1 MNKTVLLTKEE
12 VLEALT
18 YPELIQALEK
28 GFSELTEGTLKTLP
42 RASLFHESGNIFAQ
56 MPASIPSLG
65 VAGTKTAMF
74 PGPGKQAT
82 AQSAIILFDTESG
95 ALKSIV
101 SAEPITVLRTAASS
115 AAATNV
121 LARPDAEVLCL
132 LGAGNQAIA
141 HAEAICAIRPIKKIN
156 VWSIDE
162 SFTNN
167 CVEKIS
173 EKFPEATVL
182 PFDEAKDAVADAD
195 VICTVTKAK
204 DPILF
209 GEWIKPGAHV
219 NAVGAIAP
227 FARELSSSVLTCGK
241 VYVDQKETCLKSA
254 GDILIPVKAG
264 EYSIDQVIGELGEV
278 INGVCPGREAGDTET
293 ITVFES
299 LGIGFQDVIAAYC
312 ALQNAEPKN
321 TIEL

>member
-1 MNKTVLLTKEE
+1 MNQTVLLTKEE
-12 VLEALT
+12 VFEALN
-18 YPELIQALEK
+18 YPELIEALEK
-28 GFSELTEGTLKTLP
+28 GFGELTAGAIKTLP
-42 RASLFHESGNIFAQ
+42 RASLFHESGNIFSQ

-65 VAGTKTAMF
+65 VAGTKVAMF

-82 AQSAIILFDTESG
+82 AQSAILLFDTESG

-101 SAEPITVLRTAASS
+101 SAEPITVLRTAAAT

-132 LGAGNQAIA
+132 LGAGAQAIA
-141 HAEAICAIRPIKKIN
+141 HAEAICAIRPIKKVN

-162 SFTNN
+162 AFTNN
-167 CVEKIS
+167 CVEQIS
-173 EKFPEATVL
+173 KKFPEVTVL

-204 DPILF
+204 DPILY

-227 FARELSSSVLTCGK
+227 FARELSTSVLTCGK

-254 GDILIPVKAG
+254 GDLLIPVKAG
-264 EYSIDQVIGELGEV
+264 EYNLDEVVGELGEV
-278 INGVCPGREAGDTET
+278 INGVVPGRAEGDKET
-293 ITVFES
+293 ITVFET
-299 LGIGFQDVIAAYC
+299 LGIGFQDVIAGYL
-312 ALQNAEPKN
+312 ALKNAEPKN